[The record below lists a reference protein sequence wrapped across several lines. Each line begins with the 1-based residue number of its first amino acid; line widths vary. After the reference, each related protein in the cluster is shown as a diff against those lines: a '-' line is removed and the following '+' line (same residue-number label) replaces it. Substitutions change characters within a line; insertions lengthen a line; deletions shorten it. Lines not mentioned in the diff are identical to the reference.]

1 MLLDPLAD
9 ACSIIKN
16 AEHVCKKTVIIN
28 PRSKMIGKML
38 YILQKYNYI
47 GEYEPIDDGRNGKFQ
62 VQLLGK
68 INKIGV
74 IKPRQAVK
82 SRSIEDAEKLYL
94 PAINFGILILST
106 SKGIMSHIEAKEL
119 KIGGRLIAFI
129 Y

>member
-9 ACSIIKN
+9 ACSAIKN
-16 AEHVCKKTVIIN
+16 AEHVCEKFVTIN
-28 PRSKMIGKML
+28 PRSKLIGKML

-47 GEYEPIDDGRNGKFQ
+47 GSFEPIDDGRFGKFQ
-62 VQLLGK
+62 VQLLGR

-74 IKPRQAVK
+74 VKPRYPVK
-82 SRSIEDAEKLYL
+82 ARNIVEAEKQYL

-106 SKGIMSHIEAKEL
+106 SKGIMSHIEAKEQN
-119 KIGGRLIAFI
+119 IGGRLLAYI

>member
-16 AEHVCKKTVIIN
+16 AEHVCKKTIIIN

-47 GEYEPIDDGRNGKFQ
+47 GEYEPIDDGRTGKFQ

-82 SRSIEDAEKLYL
+82 LRSIEEAEKLYL
-94 PAINFGILILST
+94 PAINFGLLIIST
-106 SKGIMSHIEAKEL
+106 SKGIMSHLEAKEQ
-119 KIGGRLIAFI
+119 KIGGRLIAYI